1 MNPIKM
7 LFLRC
12 FWRKKYIFVINQI
25 IIRQRMR
32 LFLKFGLLLG
42 LFATILMMLS
52 SCGSRKNMVYL
63 QPDSTQISA
72 IYEQYVPK
80 IQPNDILTIVVSAAD
95 PRVTT
100 SFNPMSSMS
109 AGNVTQAT
117 DLALRPTYTV
127 DENGEITLPMLGK
140 VKVSGLTRIEA
151 MEKIRTD
158 LNVYIKDPGVN
169 INFNNFRI
177 SVLGE
182 VARPGSFIMPTERVT
197 ILEALGMAGDLT
209 IRGVRENVM
218 LIRENNG
225 QKTVH
230 RLDLTQQS
238 TLNSPY
244 YYLAQ
249 NDVIYVE
256 PNKSQINNSKLGS
269 NTNVIISIAGLLIT
283 VISVLT
289 R

>member
-1 MNPIKM
+1 
-7 LFLRC
+7 
-12 FWRKKYIFVINQI
+12 
-25 IIRQRMR
+25 MR
-32 LFLKFGLLLG
+32 LISKYGLALG
-42 LFATILMMLS
+42 LFLGVLMMFS

-63 QPDSTQISA
+63 QPDSTQINTL
-72 IYEQYVPK
+72 YEQYVPK
-80 IQPNDILTIVVSAAD
+80 IQTNDILTIVVSASD
-95 PRVTT
+95 PKVTAP
-100 SFNPMSSMS
+100 FNPLSSM
-109 AGNVTQAT
+109 ANGNLTQQT
-117 DLALRPTYTV
+117 DMALRPTYTV
-127 DENGEITLPMLGK
+127 DDDGHVILPMLGK
-140 VKVSGLTRIEA
+140 VHVAGLTRVQAI
-151 MEKIRTD
+151 EKIRNE
-158 LNVYIKDPGVN
+158 LGQYIKDPGVN
-169 INFNNFRI
+169 INFNNFRV

-197 ILEALGMAGDLT
+197 VLEALGMAGDLT

-218 LIRENNG
+218 IIREVNG
-225 QKTVH
+225 QKTTH
-230 RLDLTQQS
+230 RLDLTQQN

>member
-1 MNPIKM
+1 
-7 LFLRC
+7 
-12 FWRKKYIFVINQI
+12 
-25 IIRQRMR
+25 MR

-52 SCGSRKNMVYL
+52 SCGSRKNIVYL

-72 IYEQYVPK
+72 VYEQYVPK

-100 SFNPMSSMS
+100 PFNPMSSMS
-109 AGNVTQAT
+109 AGNVTQAA

-127 DENGEITLPMLGK
+127 DTTGEINLPMLGR
-140 VKVSGLTRIEA
+140 VKVAGLTRIEA
-151 MEKIRTD
+151 IEKIRTE
-158 LNVYIKDPGVN
+158 LSAYIKDPGVN
-169 INFNNFRI
+169 INFNNFRV

-182 VARPGSFIMPTERVT
+182 VAHPGSFVMPTERVT
-197 ILEALGMAGDLT
+197 VLEALGMAGDLT

-225 QKTVH
+225 QKTVS
-230 RLDLTQQS
+230 RLDLTKQS

-256 PNKSQINNSKLGS
+256 PNKAQINNSKLGS

>member
-1 MNPIKM
+1 
-7 LFLRC
+7 
-12 FWRKKYIFVINQI
+12 
-25 IIRQRMR
+25 MR
-32 LFLKFGLLLG
+32 LVSKYGQSLG
-42 LFATILMMLS
+42 LFIIVLMLCS

-63 QPDSTQISA
+63 QQDSSQINTL
-72 IYEQYVPK
+72 YEQFVPK
-80 IQPNDILTIVVSAAD
+80 IQKSDILTIVVTASD
-95 PRVTT
+95 PKVTAP
-100 SFNPMSSMS
+100 FNPISSMAS
-109 AGNVTQAT
+109 NNMTQQT
-117 DLALRPTYTV
+117 DMALRPTYTV
-127 DENGEITLPMLGK
+127 DNQGDITLPMLGK
-140 VKVSGLTRIEA
+140 VHLEGLTRIEA
-151 MEKIRTD
+151 IEKIRTE
-158 LNVYIKDPGVN
+158 LSLYIKDPGVN
-169 INFNNFRI
+169 INFNNFRV

-182 VARPGSFIMPTERVT
+182 VTRPGSFIMPTERVT
-197 ILEALGMAGDLT
+197 VLEALGMAGDLT

-218 LIRENNG
+218 LIREIDG
-225 QKTVH
+225 KKSVH
-230 RLDLTQQS
+230 RLDLTQQN

>member
-1 MNPIKM
+1 M
-7 LFLRC
+7 
-12 FWRKKYIFVINQI
+12 
-25 IIRQRMR
+25 
-32 LFLKFGLLLG
+32 
-42 LFATILMMLS
+42 A
-52 SCGSRKNMVYL
+52 YL
-63 QPDSTQISA
+63 QPDSSQINTL
-72 IYEQYVPK
+72 YEQYVPK
-80 IQPNDILTIVVSAAD
+80 IQTNDILTIVVSAAD
-95 PRVTT
+95 PKVTAP
-100 SFNPMSSMS
+100 FNPLSSM
-109 AGNVTQAT
+109 ANGNLTQQT
-117 DLALRPTYTV
+117 DMALRPTYTV
-127 DENGEITLPMLGK
+127 DDNGDVILPMLGK
-140 VKVSGLTRIEA
+140 VHVAGLTRVQAI
-151 MEKIRTD
+151 EKIRNE
-158 LNVYIKDPGVN
+158 LGQYIKDPGVN
-169 INFNNFRI
+169 INFNNFRV

-197 ILEALGMAGDLT
+197 VLEALGMAGDLT

-218 LIRENNG
+218 LIREVDG
-225 QKTVH
+225 QKTTH
-230 RLDLTQQS
+230 RLDLTQQN

>member
-1 MNPIKM
+1 
-7 LFLRC
+7 
-12 FWRKKYIFVINQI
+12 
-25 IIRQRMR
+25 MR
-32 LFLKFGLLLG
+32 LLKKFCFTLG
-42 LFATILMMLS
+42 VFSIILILFS
-52 SCGSRKNMVYL
+52 SCGSRKSMVYF
-63 QPDSTQISA
+63 QPDSSKINTL
-72 IYEQYVPK
+72 YEQYVPR
-80 IQPNDILTIVVSAAD
+80 IQPNDILTIVVTAAD
-95 PRVTT
+95 PKVTAP
-100 SFNPMSSMS
+100 FNPVSSMG
-109 AGNVTQAT
+109 AGAISQQM

-127 DENGEITLPMLGK
+127 DNEGNIVLPMLGK

-151 MEKIRTD
+151 IEKIRGE
-158 LNVYIKDPGVN
+158 LGQYIKDPGVN

-197 ILEALGMAGDLT
+197 VLDALGMAGDLT
-209 IRGVRENVM
+209 IRGIRENVM
-218 LIRENNG
+218 LIRETDG
-225 QKTVH
+225 QKTMH

-256 PNKSQINNSKLGS
+256 PNKSQINNSKLGA
-269 NTNVIISIAGLLIT
+269 NTNVIISVASLLIT

>member
-1 MNPIKM
+1 
-7 LFLRC
+7 
-12 FWRKKYIFVINQI
+12 
-25 IIRQRMR
+25 MR
-32 LFLKFGLLLG
+32 LVSKYGLLLG
-42 LFATILMMLS
+42 LFIMVLIMFS

-63 QPDSTQISA
+63 QPDSVQINT

-80 IQPNDILTIVVSAAD
+80 IQPSDILTVVVSAAD
-95 PRVTT
+95 PKVTAP
-100 SFNPMSSMS
+100 FNPLSTMATS
-109 AGNVTQAT
+109 NLTQQV

-127 DENGEITLPMLGK
+127 DDKGDIVLPMLGR
-140 VKVSGLTRIEA
+140 VHVAGLTRIEA
-151 MEKIRTD
+151 IEKIRAD
-158 LNVYIKDPGVN
+158 LGQYIKDPGVN
-169 INFNNFRI
+169 INFNNFRV

-197 ILEALGMAGDLT
+197 VLEALGMAGDLT

-218 LIRENNG
+218 LIREING
-225 QKTVH
+225 VKTVH
-230 RLDLTQQS
+230 RLDLTQQN

>member
-1 MNPIKM
+1 MQLILKN
-7 LFLRC
+7 C
-12 FWRKKYIFVINQI
+12 SI
-25 IIRQRMR
+25 I
-32 LFLKFGLLLG
+32 GLL
-42 LFATILMMLS
+42 IIVLMVFN

-63 QPDSTQISA
+63 QQDSVKLNT

-80 IQPNDILTIVVSAAD
+80 IQINDILTIVVTAAD
-95 PRVTT
+95 PKVTIP
-100 SFNPMSSMS
+100 FNPLSSMPTS
-109 AGNVTQAT
+109 NMTQAV

-127 DENGEITLPMLGK
+127 DDKGDITLPMLGK
-140 VKVSGLTRIEA
+140 VHVEGLTRLEAIEKLRS
-151 MEKIRTD
+151 ELSR
-158 LNVYIKDPGVN
+158 YIKDPGVN
-169 INFNNFRI
+169 MNFNNFRV

-182 VARPGSFIMPTERVT
+182 VAKPGSFIMPTERVT
-197 ILEALGMAGDLT
+197 VLEALGMAGDLT
-209 IRGVRENVM
+209 IRGVRDNVL
-218 LIRENNG
+218 LIREIDG
-225 QKTVH
+225 QKTMH

-256 PNKSQINNSKLGS
+256 PNKAQINNSKLGANS
-269 NTNVIISIAGLLIT
+269 NIIISVASLLIT